1 MIKELENKIKEKLE
15 SINEIKQV
23 FDFYKSDFDWFPY
36 AWFELMEAKWKKLD
50 TCSNIRTYTFWI
62 LVFQETASIWRKK
75 AKEIVYDIFEK
86 IILAF
91 DSDETLGWLAVSSEV
106 VELTMN
112 DWLDSK
118 QWHWLYWAVTININ
132 TLLCFDC

>member
-23 FDFYKSDFDWFPY
+23 FDFYKFDFDWFPY
-36 AWFELMEAKWKKLD
+36 AWLELVEIKWKKLD

-62 LVFQETASIWRKK
+62 LVFQETSSIWRKK
-75 AKEIVYDIFEK
+75 AKEIIYNIFDK

-91 DSDETLGWLAVSSEV
+91 DSDETLNWLAVSSEITK
-106 VELTMN
+106 LKMS
-112 DWLDSK
+112 DWPDDK
-118 QWHWLYWAVTININ
+118 KWNWLYWTATININ
-132 TLLCFDC
+132 SLLCFD